1 MIKDENAQE
10 PVMVVIPHPDDAE
23 ISAAGTVASWTRAG
37 KKVIY
42 VVTTNGDKGSSDPA
56 VAPREIARKRENE
69 QLAAASLLGVEK
81 TVFLRYPD
89 QGLEDTPAFRKELV
103 RLLRLFKPKTVL
115 TVDPFRR
122 YPWHRDHRITG
133 QVVLDAVYPFARD
146 YLSFPELLEEDLAP
160 HRVEQVFLWG
170 TEDPNCCFDISLT
183 FELKIEALKCHQSQL
198 NKDKLHKM
206 EDWLQ
211 KRAQRAA
218 ASETFTLGE
227 DFHCIDIWW

>member
-1 MIKDENAQE
+1 MREADNAPD
-10 PVMVVIPHPDDAE
+10 PVMLVIPHPDDAE
-23 ISAAGTVASWTRAG
+23 INAAGTVARWTRNG
-37 KKVIY
+37 KRVIY

-56 VAPREIARKRENE
+56 IDQLELARKRENE
-69 QLAAASLLGVEK
+69 QRAAASLLGVQE
-81 TVFLRYPD
+81 TIFLGYPD
-89 QGLEDTPAFRKELV
+89 QELEDNSEFRKELV
-103 RLLRLFKPKTVL
+103 RQLRSFKPQTVL

-146 YLSFPELLEEDLAP
+146 HLSYPELLDEDLTP
-160 HRVEQVFLWG
+160 HRVEKVFLWG

-183 FELKIEALKCHQSQL
+183 FELKLEALKCHQSQL
-198 NKDKLHKM
+198 KVDDLPKI

-211 KRAQRAA
+211 KRARRAA
-218 ASETFTLGE
+218 AQETFPLGE